1 MHVDVV
7 RSVIV
12 AGLMTTAAP
21 SARLM
26 RILARALTAVVA
38 IEVAICIYVL
48 AFGGFRLDAGPLRIS
63 AGTWRNP
70 FTQAIL
76 LALVA
81 ALLYWRDAIRRGE
94 SDVVP
99 RLVGRLASRV
109 IATARAEPMLWAA
122 IGVAAVAALIVC
134 NRVLSR
140 AFIVGSVEGGAVY
153 VYIRGVPSQ
162 MPSTIFFVGVLVAAA
177 VWGLTARRDARGEW
191 AVALGWI
198 VIAAGCQLLLRSLTP
213 FTFEQI
219 IRSDGAYS
227 LYTVTQQYRAES
239 VLSHFAELRGN
250 WPLHA
255 HSNMPGKLMLLY
267 ALELISND
275 PTILSW
281 LVLAVSNLGG
291 LLLYLFVRDL
301 FGDRR
306 IALYALVLYLFVPA
320 KLFVFPVMNT
330 LTPVV
335 TFGCLLLFE
344 RWLRW
349 ASPAY
354 AIAAAVSLYV
364 LVFFEPVPLVIGAFV
379 ALILARALMQGDILW
394 NTLIRQGGLIVA
406 TFIGM
411 IALVWLLFDFNLVDA
426 LHRVAVDAAGFNANH
441 RPYAVFAWSNLVE
454 FGFGAG
460 VMQVVLFW
468 FAAADGLRRRTGSFL
483 ASPIMLF
490 AAALIVMLLALD
502 LSGIN
507 RGEVIRLW
515 IFLACLFQ
523 VPAAYVC
530 ARLQSRAALLIVLM
544 LTIVQSAVGTATIG
558 FAVP

>member
-1 MHVDVV
+1 
-7 RSVIV
+7 
-12 AGLMTTAAP
+12 
-21 SARLM
+21 
-26 RILARALTAVVA
+26 
-38 IEVAICIYVL
+38 
-48 AFGGFRLDAGPLRIS
+48 
-63 AGTWRNP
+63 
-70 FTQAIL
+70 
-76 LALVA
+76 
-81 ALLYWRDAIRRGE
+81 
-94 SDVVP
+94 
-99 RLVGRLASRV
+99 
-109 IATARAEPMLWAA
+109 
-122 IGVAAVAALIVC
+122 
-134 NRVLSR
+134 
-140 AFIVGSVEGGAVY
+140 
-153 VYIRGVPSQ
+153 
-162 MPSTIFFVGVLVAAA
+162 MPSTVLFVGVLVAAA

-227 LYTVTQQYRAES
+227 LYTVTQHTRAES

-335 TFGCLLLFE
+335 TFVCLLLFE

-349 ASPAY
+349 ASLAY

-379 ALILARALMQGDILW
+379 ALILARALMQGDIVW
-394 NTLIRQGGLIVA
+394 NTLIRQRGLLVA
-406 TFIGM
+406 TFMGM
-411 IALVWLLFDFNLVDA
+411 IALVWLLSDFNLRCVTPRRGGRRR
-426 LHRVAVDAAGFNANH
+426 LQCQPPPVCGVRVEQPRRV
-441 RPYAVFAWSNLVE
+441 R
-454 FGFGAG
+454 
-460 VMQVVLFW
+460 
-468 FAAADGLRRRTGSFL
+468 LRRRCHAGGAVLVRCGRWAAQTHGLVPSC
-483 ASPIMLF
+483 PIVLF

-530 ARLQSRAALLIVLM
+530 VRLQTRVAFLIVLC
-544 LTIVQSAVGTATIG
+544 
-558 FAVP
+558 